1 MRVILVE
8 FAWQTKE
15 IINNKS
21 FYKDDL
27 IVSLDSESS
36 YILKSKQIKHHET
49 YEFCNHFKL
58 WSQYKDITNRS
69 INITKI
75 LDEALWK
82 TDDRFKNLKW
92 EFFND
97 YHYPLKISFDQL
109 FYYSELISK
118 IIEKF
123 KPSEIIVA
131 DTKKILIDNNF
142 LIDSKI
148 SVIKYLLKTLE
159 DPFNKIRI
167 SHVSSGL
174 SEKNQFI
181 DVSNFIKRII
191 KNSYY

>member
-1 MRVILVE
+1 M
-8 FAWQTKE
+8 
-15 IINNKS
+15 
-21 FYKDDL
+21 
-27 IVSLDSESS
+27 DSESS

-49 YEFCNHFKL
+49 YEFCNHFEL

-131 DTKKILIDNNF
+131 DTKKILINDDL
-142 LIDSKI
+142 LISSNI
-148 SVIKYLLKTLE
+148 SIIKYLFE
-159 DPFNKIRI
+159 ASEGSFNKIKI
-167 SHVSSGL
+167 SYIL
-174 SEKNQFI
+174 PNQ
-181 DVSNFIKRII
+181 NKKII
-191 KNSYY
+191 LRD